1 MLREIDLAEVS
12 DGKLYTARDMVKAG
26 CDDCRGCCDC
36 CKGMGKSVVL
46 DPYDVFRLEEG
57 LGQSFQELLTYG
69 LELNVVDGV
78 ILPNLKMTG
87 DGERCS
93 FLNPEGR
100 CSIHPYRPGFC
111 RMFPLGRIYEENG
124 FITFSRSMNVRNSLR
139 PR

>member
-87 DGERCS
+87 DGERCKLS
-93 FLNPEGR
+93 
-100 CSIHPYRPGFC
+100 
-111 RMFPLGRIYEENG
+111 
-124 FITFSRSMNVRNSLR
+124 
-139 PR
+139 